1 MGDDTETKPNLWA
14 KWGAKA
20 TTVAAILG
28 MIAAVFVFDDR
39 YEKAS
44 GIDAKLTTMQ
54 TTIIS
59 EMRNEVTRNRT
70 AMISNM
76 QRDADDLEFE
86 IMQFEREN
94 PGQQA
99 PRYKIEKHKQI
110 LRDIEELKSGGTTN

>member
-1 MGDDTETKPNLWA
+1 MGDDTETKSNLWA

-44 GIDAKLTTMQ
+44 GIDAKLSTMQ

-59 EMRNEVTRNRT
+59 EMRNEVTINRT

-76 QRDADDLEFE
+76 QRDADDLEYE
-86 IMQFEREN
+86 MSLLDT
-94 PGQQA
+94 P
-99 PRYKIEKHKQI
+99 PRYMIEKHKQI
-110 LRDIEELKSGGTTN
+110 LRDIEELKTSGISN